1 MDSLGS
7 EYDIAA
13 IAFNKIVLEKNK
25 NKTGFLLHKNQKFL
39 IQLLNDGDFDLAKE
53 LVSEYQDRNEI
64 YLLGI
69 SKDDFYNFIMRS
81 DLQLEL
87 SVSFL
92 KRIGVNAL
100 DTQAGQH
107 EIINHYV
114 SEIMNGSLVAAE
126 KYDEYYKLE
135 AKDRLEFRKNKF
147 GSILSSHAEFIIRNN
162 PKTSLL
168 FGLFKN
174 NENFFNVLD
183 NIAND
188 KFTHGNIMAPLMLK
202 EYLSWSVP
210 EKIKYKSLLKI

>member
-1 MDSLGS
+1 MDRRDL
-7 EYDIAA
+7 EDNIAA

-25 NKTGFLLHKNQKFL
+25 NKVGFLLHKNQKFL
-39 IQLLNDGDFDLAKE
+39 IQLLYEGDFDLAKE
-53 LVSEYQDRNEI
+53 LVSEYQNRNEM

-81 DLQLEL
+81 DLKLEL

-92 KRIGVNAL
+92 KRIGFNAL
-100 DTQAGQH
+100 DTPTGQS
-107 EIINHYV
+107 EIINHYI

-126 KYDEYYKLE
+126 KYDEYYKLK

-147 GSILSSHAEFIIRNN
+147 GSILSSHAECVIKDN
-162 PKTSLL
+162 PKTNLL

-174 NENFFNVLD
+174 NEDFFNVLD
-183 NIAND
+183 NLAND
-188 KFTHGNIMAPLMLK
+188 KFAHGDIMVPLMLK